1 MGGTCLVTIAF
12 SHPSDGIAVLKN
24 IIRTAAN
31 YKITPSFAKLSDAS
45 SKILE
50 LHIHEHKEL
59 ILDVLTEFTRDKVE
73 DICLKEMIEHAF
85 FYSDTA
91 EQKEIFSIS
100 KSIILGEIEGIPEVK
115 TLPNLNVLI
124 RCQWQSILLDKTN
137 FLEFEAFLKFR
148 LRDYLATLLKI
159 VECAIDEYKLELEY
173 QLFIEQLRT
182 CLSKQKSIKKNDII
196 IIFDYENVVIFDEH
210 QNQLSKTEL
219 KNFHDKALNLTNAV
233 NLDERLLGPLI
244 GLTPSSAQIYAYDID
259 HPLLQTVKN
268 IFQEKV
274 TITPIEK
281 MSLKDKRFLY
291 KKKS

>member
-24 IIRTAAN
+24 MIKTAVK
-31 YKITPSFAKLSDAS
+31 YKINPSFAKLSDAS

-50 LHIHEHKEL
+50 LHIQEDKEF
-59 ILDVLTEFTRDKVE
+59 ILDVLTEFTRNKVE

-85 FYSDTA
+85 FYSDST

-100 KSIILGEIEGIPEVK
+100 KSIISGEIEGIPEVK
-115 TLPNLNVLI
+115 HLPKLNELI
-124 RCQWQSILLDKTN
+124 RTQWRSIFLDKTD

-148 LRDYLATLLKI
+148 LKEYLATLLKV

-173 QLFIEQLRT
+173 QMFVERLRT
-182 CLSKQKSIKKNDII
+182 CLSKQKSILKNEIVV
-196 IIFDYENVVIFDEH
+196 IFDYENVVIFDEN
-210 QNQLSKTEL
+210 QNQLSKSEIRNMHE
-219 KNFHDKALNLTNAV
+219 KGMKLTNAV

-244 GLTPSSAQIYAYDID
+244 GLAPSSAQIYSYDVD

-274 TITPIEK
+274 SIAPIEK
-281 MSLKDKRFLY
+281 MSFKDNRY
-291 KKKS
+291 PHKKKS

>member
-1 MGGTCLVTIAF
+1 MGGTCLITIAF
-12 SHPSDGIAVLKN
+12 SHPSDGIAVLKK
-24 IIRTAAN
+24 IIRTASRV
-31 YKITPSFAKLSDAS
+31 KINPSFAKLSDAS

-50 LHIHEHKEL
+50 LHIHEHKEF
-59 ILDVLTEFTRDKVE
+59 ILDVLTEFTRNKVE

-85 FYSDTA
+85 FYSDSA

-115 TLPNLNVLI
+115 NLPSLSGNI
-124 RCQWQSILLDKTN
+124 REQWQSILSEKRN

-148 LRDYLATLLKI
+148 LKDYLATLLKV

-173 QLFIEQLRT
+173 QSFIEHLRT
-182 CLSKQKSIKKNDII
+182 CLSKQKSILKNDIVI
-196 IIFDYENVVIFDEH
+196 LFDHENVIIFDEM

-219 KNFHDKALNLTNAV
+219 KNLHDRALKLTKAV

-244 GLTPSSAQIYAYDID
+244 GLAPSSALIYAYDLD

-274 TITPIEK
+274 TISPIEK
-281 MSLKDKRFLY
+281 MSLKDNQYPY
-291 KKKS
+291 KKKL

>member
-1 MGGTCLVTIAF
+1 MGGTCLIKIAF
-12 SHPSDGIAVLKN
+12 SHPSDGITVLKK
-24 IIRTAAN
+24 IIRTAAKV
-31 YKITPSFAKLSDAS
+31 KISPSFAKLSDAS

-50 LHIHEHKEL
+50 LHIHEHKEF
-59 ILDVLTEFTRDKVE
+59 ILDVLAEFTRNKVE
-73 DICLKEMIEHAF
+73 DNCLKEMIEHAF
-85 FYSDTA
+85 FYSDSA
-91 EQKEIFSIS
+91 EQKEIFSIA

-115 TLPNLNVLI
+115 NLPSLSELI
-124 RCQWQSILLDKTN
+124 RCQWQSILEEKRN

-148 LRDYLATLLKI
+148 IKDYLATLLKV

-182 CLSKQKSIKKNDII
+182 CLTKQKSMVRNDIE
-196 IIFDYENVVIFDEH
+196 IIFDPENVIIFDEQ

-219 KNFHDKALNLTNAV
+219 KNLHERALKLTNAV

-244 GLTPSSAQIYAYDID
+244 GLAPSSAQIYAYDVD

-274 TITPIEK
+274 KISPIEK
-281 MSLKDKRFLY
+281 LSLKDNQYPY